1 MIIIPFNT
9 FFLFPPTPPPAN
21 FLSTLLLRSLSSFV
35 DSLLSYFLSSLLSS
49 LFSCIR
55 SSSLACLF
63 YFRWFFSWSILFFF
77 VFLGAHYRVGHPTSV
92 QETIN
97 VTQVI
102 YHREF
107 SWITAKNDV
116 ALLKLAK
123 PITPSDKVNT
133 VCLPENGTNQ
143 ISPGTNCFITGKVVM
158 ALFMN
163 IMYMSKSC
171 LNFAL

>member
-1 MIIIPFNT
+1 M
-9 FFLFPPTPPPAN
+9 
-21 FLSTLLLRSLSSFV
+21 
-35 DSLLSYFLSSLLSS
+35 
-49 LFSCIR
+49 
-55 SSSLACLF
+55 
-63 YFRWFFSWSILFFF
+63 
-77 VFLGAHYRVGHPTSV
+77 FLGAHYRVGHPTSV